1 MTGDQDDILNRIKQ
15 ALPAGWFEGETPVL
29 NAVLAG
35 FAYAW
40 AHVYALLNYLKLQT
54 RIRTATDGWLDLI
67 AGDFFGDTYQRRG
80 RNDDTYRRGI
90 IANLFRERG
99 TRQGLRGALVDLTGM
114 EPVIFEPQRL
124 TDGMALGNT
133 SFLGC
138 VPMCT
143 VDQLP
148 FQCFVTVNRAP
159 GSGILVVAGLGENTF
174 GLGQSGVDAL
184 ISMNQVQQAVTD
196 QDIYETINRV
206 KPAGT
211 IVWTRIQP

>member
-1 MTGDQDDILNRIKQ
+1 MTGDQQDMIDRLKQ
-15 ALPAGWFEGETPVL
+15 ALPAGWFEGNTPVL
-29 NAVLAG
+29 DAVLAG
-35 FAYAW
+35 LASAW
-40 AHVYALLNYLKLQT
+40 AHVYALHAYMKLQT
-54 RIRTATDGWLDLI
+54 RIKTATDGWLDLI

-99 TRQGLRGALVDLTGM
+99 TREGLRGALSDLTGM
-114 EPVIFEPQRL
+114 EPIIFEPQRL
-124 TDGMALGNT
+124 TDGMALGAT
-133 SFLGC
+133 SFLGA
-138 VPMCT
+138 VPLCT
-143 VDQLP
+143 VGALP
-148 FQCFVTVNRAP
+148 FQCFVTVNRSP
-159 GSGILVVAGLGENTF
+159 GSGIQVVSGLGSNTF

-184 ISMNQVQQAVTD
+184 ISMDQVQQAVTD